1 MGRGGLG
8 AQVHTA
14 CCVEIL
20 FIVIPYFCLTCKN
33 TTTEIECLGWWI
45 KKNIEILWKVSNC
58 STLNFHPNPAALSSL
73 KCSWMKT
80 PFGKTPGQ
88 QSRADAGHAGLS
100 ASIVKKRTFH
110 EKQLH
115 GVSPPVSRPQ
125 WNSVCCG
132 IQHRRTEG
140 MASSPSGKEPFWAR
154 CL

>member
-1 MGRGGLG
+1 
-8 AQVHTA
+8 
-14 CCVEIL
+14 
-20 FIVIPYFCLTCKN
+20 
-33 TTTEIECLGWWI
+33 
-45 KKNIEILWKVSNC
+45 
-58 STLNFHPNPAALSSL
+58 
-73 KCSWMKT
+73 MKT

-115 GVSPPVSRPQ
+115 GVSPPVSQPQ

-140 MASSPSGKEPFWAR
+140 MDGSKDEWRGMVLAHTPIMNTWLSII
-154 CL
+154 